1 MCKQL
6 LVFVLALSFVTSSA
20 FAKKVGSSGT
30 SSHSVKGHVKKNG
43 TYVQP
48 HRSTNPNHTQRDNWS
63 SKPNVNPYTSK
74 PGTKEAEK

>member
-1 MCKQL
+1 MRKQL
-6 LVFVLALSFVTSSA
+6 LVVLLALAFVTSSA
-20 FAKKVGSSGT
+20 FAKKVGSGGGG
-30 SSHSVKGHVKKNG
+30 SHSVKGHVKKNG

-63 SKPNVNPYTSK
+63 SKPNTNPNTGK

>member
-1 MCKQL
+1 M
-6 LVFVLALSFVTSSA
+6 FIALGLTTIPA
-20 FAKKVGSSGT
+20 FAKKQSSGGV
-30 SSHSVKGHVKKNG
+30 SHSVKGHVKKDG

-48 HRSTNPNHTQRDNWS
+48 HRATNPNQTQRDNWS